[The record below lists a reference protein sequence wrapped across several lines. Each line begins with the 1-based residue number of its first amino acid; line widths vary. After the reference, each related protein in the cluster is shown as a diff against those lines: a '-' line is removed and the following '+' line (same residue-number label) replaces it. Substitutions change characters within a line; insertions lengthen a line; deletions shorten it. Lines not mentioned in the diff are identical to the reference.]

1 MSVATLDEAIAALR
15 AVAPAPRAERVP
27 LGRAAGRV
35 TAAPLLART
44 DMPNVDVAA
53 MDGYACR
60 AEDCGDASDARPV
73 RLRVVGASRTGGPPP
88 GAIGPGEA
96 VAVATG
102 AALPDG
108 ADAIAVVE
116 RTRPVG
122 DGVLLFA
129 PAARKHLRRAGEDL
143 ERGVAALPAG
153 VPLDP
158 LRLALAASLGHAE
171 AVVVRRPRVA
181 VLATGPELAAPG
193 AELGPGEVHDSN
205 GPLVAALL
213 RALGAEVWT
222 LPTVVDDEAAL
233 REALSDAAGGTAG
246 RDDADGLGGEPD
258 AGPAGAAEAPDLIVT
273 TGGASVGRYD
283 VVRRVLAEE
292 GDPRFDGVRV
302 RPGRP
307 ALMGAHRG
315 TPWLALPGTPHAVAL
330 LGTVLL
336 SVWAHAATGRAGEPP
351 FLRREAAVCA
361 VPLTGAQDRTVLLL
375 GRSYGDAAGL
385 RRVAPLPRVAT
396 SRLMG
401 LSEADTLIV
410 LPPGGDRAAGEPV
423 EVVPFRAPGSV
434 LAG

>member
-1 MSVATLDEAIAALR
+1 VSAVTLAEAIMAVR
-15 AVAPAPRAERVP
+15 AVAPALRAERVP

-35 TAAPLLART
+35 TAAPLLARS

-60 AEDCGDASDARPV
+60 AEDAADAGDASPV
-73 RLRVVGASRTGGPPP
+73 RLRVVGSSRTGGPPA

-116 RTRPVG
+116 RVRPDG
-122 DGVLLFA
+122 DGVLVFA
-129 PAARKHLRRAGEDL
+129 PAARKHVRRAGEDL

-153 VPLDP
+153 VALDP

-171 AVVVRRPRVA
+171 AAVVRRPRVA

-193 AELGPGEVHDSN
+193 AELGPGDVYDSN
-205 GPLVAALL
+205 GPLVSALL
-213 RALGAEVWT
+213 RDLGAEVRT
-222 LPTVVDDEAAL
+222 LPTVVDDGAAL
-233 REALSDAAGGTAG
+233 RQAL
-246 RDDADGLGGEPD
+246 ADG
-258 AGPAGAAEAPDLIVT
+258 AARSPDLIVT

-283 VVRRVLAEE
+283 VVRRVVTEE
-292 GDPRFDGVRV
+292 GDLRFDGVRV

-307 ALMGAHRG
+307 ALMGSYRG

-351 FLRREAAVCA
+351 FLRRETAACDA
-361 VPLTGAQDRTVLLL
+361 PLTGAPDRTVLML

-385 RRVAPLPRVAT
+385 RHVAPLPRAAA

-401 LSEADTLIV
+401 LAEADTLIV
-410 LPPGGDRAAGEPV
+410 VPPGGDRVAGEPV
-423 EVVPFRAPGSV
+423 EVVPFRPPGSV